1 MIFEFEGPQ
10 QLYDFLLSDGK
21 ELKGGALVNEF
32 KRHVGNINKG
42 CKCTKKLRVAKA
54 VQAYSRL
61 VHKLDREHSIPKIKS
76 VLGAKTLRFL
86 HKGDLVRE
94 V

>member
-1 MIFEFEGPQ
+1 MIFDFEGPQ
-10 QLYDFLLSDGK
+10 EFYNFLLSDGK
-21 ELKGGALVNEF
+21 ELKGDLVSEF

-61 VHKLDREHSIPKIKS
+61 VHKLDREDSIPKIKS
-76 VLGAKTLRFL
+76 ALGAKTLRFL
-86 HKGDLVRE
+86 HKGGLVRE